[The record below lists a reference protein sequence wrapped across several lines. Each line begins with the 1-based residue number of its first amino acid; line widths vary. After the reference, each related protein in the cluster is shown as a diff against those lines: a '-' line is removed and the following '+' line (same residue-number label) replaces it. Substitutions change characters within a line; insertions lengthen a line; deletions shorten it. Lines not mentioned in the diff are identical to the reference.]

1 MVDRLLQLDEKFGR
15 VFEETSRLVI
25 VPVSYLAKLSGDELL
40 TFKAGGNGT
49 GHLAGGCL
57 GPKRGEF
64 GRTLMVDA

>member
-40 TFKAGGNGT
+40 TFKAGSMEPAISPGAVWGRSVGN
-49 GHLAGGCL
+49 L
-57 GPKRGEF
+57 GER
-64 GRTLMVDA
+64 